1 MGGQEMR
8 IAPLAKGKLW
18 FEYEGYRQQARYLA
32 LSEQEKAIVEQFK
45 KEGCYLYK
53 NAISDEVIDTIDNA
67 LDDWMVDNIS
77 SLVANKK
84 PDGTYPR
91 LIGLHEEVPAIEA
104 LFSAEITRKL
114 QALLFGGGDS
124 LFTTIAFLQG
134 SQQPLHRD
142 IPVFKVSPD
151 NFYFRIWFALED
163 ATSENGTLTG
173 VRGGHRVG
181 AEKYKMA
188 HKFYSRFDDIPEQD
202 PVLWHAYQEKL
213 KQQYEE
219 AGLVEETFEL
229 SKGDLL
235 IWHPLFPHGGSEIE
249 NKRLSRRSVVL
260 HVTLK

>member
-1 MGGQEMR
+1 MR
-8 IAPLAKGKLW
+8 AITPEPSKPW
-18 FEYEGYRQQARYLA
+18 FNYKNYRQHTRYLT
-32 LSEQEKAIVEQFK
+32 LSEEEKEIVEQFK

-53 NAISDEVIDTIDNA
+53 NAISDEVIDKIDDA
-67 LDDWMVDNIS
+67 LDEWMVDNIS
-77 SLVANKK
+77 GLVANKRA
-84 PDGTYPR
+84 DGTYPR

-104 LFSAEITRKL
+104 LFSNEVTLKL
-114 QALLFGGGDS
+114 QEMLFGRGDS
-124 LFTTIAFLQG
+124 LFTTITFVQG

-142 IPVFKVSPD
+142 IPVFNVSPD

-188 HKFYSRFDDIPEQD
+188 HKFYSRFEEIPEQD
-202 PVLWHAYQEKL
+202 PVLWHKHQDRL

-235 IWHPLFPHGGSEIE
+235 IWHPLFPHGGSKID

>member
-1 MGGQEMR
+1 MR
-8 IAPLAKGKLW
+8 IASLPKGKLW
-18 FEYEGYRQQARYLA
+18 FDYANYKQQPRFLN
-32 LSEQEKAIVEQFK
+32 LSDEEKAIIEQFK
-45 KEGCYLYK
+45 REGCYLYK
-53 NAISDEVIDTIDNA
+53 NAISDEVVDTIDDA
-67 LDDWMVDNIS
+67 IDDWMVDNIS
-77 SLVANKK
+77 SLVANKR

-104 LFSAEITRKL
+104 LFSTEVTLKL
-114 QALLFGGGDS
+114 QNLLFGRGDS
-124 LFTTIAFLQG
+124 LFTTITFIQG

-142 IPVFKVSPD
+142 IPVFNVSPD

-163 ATSENGTLTG
+163 ATPENGTLTG
-173 VRGGHRVG
+173 VKGGHKVAVERH
-181 AEKYKMA
+181 KMA
-188 HKFYSRFDDIPEQD
+188 HKFYSRFEDIPEQD
-202 PVLWHAYQEKL
+202 PVLWHKHQDTL

-235 IWHPLFPHGGSEIE
+235 IWHPLFSHGGSEIE